1 MAQPPIQVKRLEV
14 PRLTYV
20 VLLSLFF
27 EGFSSLSSSL
37 SSPKSA
43 KGKTRNPRKAPTSR
57 QFISPCSVSRS
68 TRELQIRALE
78 RATAMLEAR
87 IVETRDRVSQLRDLL
102 ADPRI
107 SREELDHLKRERW
120 MKEHR
125 LIVDDLESAHA
136 RKCLHQIRESD
147 VPLIPPATQPSSSSV
162 KLNTFLD
169 TQQTT
174 KVPLP
179 TSTRRLYGPR
189 LINDPMFRHSLQP
202 PNAQH
207 SVAREDTYIPS
218 YLLPLLI
225 YKPTYQVRPLL
236 LRRDVSLTFKISSTR
251 ALVSTEGE
259 AHDTKVSCSSES
271 SCSVMTP
278 TSTPPIR
285 LRTLSGAEV
294 PTSAAL
300 PKQPSS
306 AFGEAYIHEAEP
318 PRPISDILA
327 NLGDIPLPDY
337 ALNLIGS
344 FGTVASGKFELTPL
358 SHEEQ
363 RRPKHSMQSRQER
376 GVKTRSLQA
385 QDVTPRTPKRWSIF
399 SLNLQHKETPEPPLP
414 IVSESGPMASPKGMR
429 LRRVQRSTRNRDLAL
444 LNPAPD
450 DIQPTQV
457 PPTVTDISLSN
468 HLVTSGRNSII
479 MRVKRRFAPLRFQQH

>member
-1 MAQPPIQVKRLEV
+1 
-14 PRLTYV
+14 
-20 VLLSLFF
+20 
-27 EGFSSLSSSL
+27 
-37 SSPKSA
+37 
-43 KGKTRNPRKAPTSR
+43 
-57 QFISPCSVSRS
+57 
-68 TRELQIRALE
+68 
-78 RATAMLEAR
+78 
-87 IVETRDRVSQLRDLL
+87 
-102 ADPRI
+102 
-107 SREELDHLKRERW
+107 

-136 RKCLHQIRESD
+136 RKCLDQIRESD
-147 VPLIPPATQPSSSSV
+147 VPLIPAASEPSSSSV
-162 KLNTFLD
+162 KLNAFLD
-169 TQQTT
+169 TQQTA

-207 SVAREDTYIPS
+207 SIAREDTYIPS

-225 YKPTYQVRPLL
+225 HKPTYQPRPLL

-251 ALVSTEGE
+251 TLMSTEGE
-259 AHDTKVSCSSES
+259 THDTKASCSSES

-278 TSTPPIR
+278 NSTPPIR
-285 LRTLSGAEV
+285 LRTLSETEV
-294 PTSAAL
+294 ATSAAL

-344 FGTVASGKFELTPL
+344 FGTVANGKFELTPL
-358 SHEEQ
+358 PHEEQ
-363 RRPKHSMQSRQER
+363 RRPKHPKQSRQER

-385 QDVTPRTPKRWSIF
+385 QDVTPVTPKRWSIF
-399 SLNLQHKETPEPPLP
+399 SLNLQHKETPEPPPLP

-457 PPTVTDISLSN
+457 PPVITDISLSS
-468 HLVTSGRNSII
+468 HPVTSGNNSII
-479 MRVKRRFAPLRFQQH
+479 TRVKRRFAPLRFQQH